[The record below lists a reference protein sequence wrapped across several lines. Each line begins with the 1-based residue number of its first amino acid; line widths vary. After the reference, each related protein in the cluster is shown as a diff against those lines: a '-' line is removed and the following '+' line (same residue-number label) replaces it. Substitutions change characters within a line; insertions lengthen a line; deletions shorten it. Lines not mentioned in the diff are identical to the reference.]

1 MAQFSELPVELILHI
16 VSFLT
21 GPRRGLSELPD
32 LRSINALCRTNAA
45 LHQTLDQTLYDLC
58 ASVEV
63 LANLAM
69 VYVVQHQLDSTLE
82 RLVALGI
89 GLDIALPF
97 EADWCSV
104 LHVAAGKGLG
114 AMVTN
119 LLGVYGEEMAILAY
133 SRSFYNAT
141 PLEFAAR
148 NEHMEI
154 VILLAAIPPPVTAQ
168 GYTSSSSNVALA
180 SPAAETRQYLSLA
193 LTQSAVAGNVEICE
207 YLISTGADVNFFEG
221 LQFGVAHPIYY
232 ASNLATVQL
241 LLASGADPNIHNTE
255 FIPLFR
261 AVGTLNLGIIQ
272 ALLDGGADINVRGA
286 RAENVLALCGT
297 VELLR
302 FFLERG
308 ADPNAAAQGGETPL
322 HRACGC
328 DDAEFAKASVELL
341 LQFGAGPVD
350 KLDVQGRSPIGIA
363 TARGFA
369 EIVTILE
376 PLVQNPGTK
385 MKVTI

>member
-1 MAQFSELPVELILHI
+1 MAQFSELPVELVLHI

-21 GPRRGLSELPD
+21 GPRRGLPDLPD
-32 LRSINALCRTNAA
+32 LRSINALCQTNTV

-58 ASVEV
+58 ASVKL
-63 LANLAM
+63 LAKLAI

-89 GLDIALPF
+89 GLDMDLPF
-97 EADWCSV
+97 EADWCSI
-104 LHVAAGKGLG
+104 LHVAAGKGLEDL
-114 AMVTN
+114 VTN
-119 LLGVYGEEMAILAY
+119 LLGRYGEEMAIRAY

-154 VILLAAIPPPVTAQ
+154 VILLAAIPPPVAAQ
-168 GYTSSSSNVALA
+168 GYSSSNMALA

-193 LTQSAVAGNVEICE
+193 LTQSAVAGNVEICK
-207 YLISTGADVNFFEG
+207 YLISKGADVNFFEG

-241 LLASGADPNIHNTE
+241 LLASGADPNIHNAE

-261 AVGTLNLGIIQ
+261 AAGTLNLEIIQ
-272 ALLDGGADINVRGA
+272 VLLDGGADINARGA
-286 RAENVLALCGT
+286 RSENVLALCGT

-308 ADPNAAAQGGETPL
+308 ADPNAAAQGGEPLL
-322 HRACGC
+322 HRACGH

-350 KLDVQGRSPIGIA
+350 KLDVKGRSPVGIA

-369 EIVTILE
+369 EIVNILE

-385 MKVTI
+385 MKVTL